1 MIQNRYKKKKESEKE
16 RETTNLDAIVRF
28 RFCVKFKA
36 AYINKT
42 E

>member
-1 MIQNRYKKKKESEKE
+1 MIQNRYKKKKERE
-16 RETTNLDAIVRF
+16 RETTNLDAIVSF
-28 RFCVKFKA
+28 RFCVKCKA